1 MKHYTYKITVEAPT
15 DSRKYYIGVRSCL
28 CAPESDAK
36 YFGSSRHLRAW
47 IIENGAQSLRKEVLA
62 VFETRV
68 EAVAHEVYLHEKF
81 QVSTDVEFFNRAK
94 QKTTGFDTAGCL
106 GPRNGVRH
114 TEESKQKNRM
124 AHLGRPAWNKGMKMP
139 KEFCEAVSKR
149 MKGRVG
155 AHAGK
160 TLNAEW
166 RANLSASR
174 TGSKSNT
181 FSPWCLVDPSGNE
194 QKFTDVT
201 MRDHSLSLGLKWDA
215 MRGLLRCTQK
225 HGVVKR
231 GAFKGYKV
239 FKITSAEEV
248 TS

>member
-1 MKHYTYKITVEAPT
+1 
-15 DSRKYYIGVRSCL
+15 VR
-28 CAPESDAK
+28 
-36 YFGSSRHLRAW
+36 
-47 IIENGAQSLRKEVLA
+47 ENGEVSLSKEILA
-62 VFETRV
+62 VFNTRT
-68 EAVAHEVYLHEKF
+68 EAVAHEVQLHDKF
-81 QVSTDVEFFNRAK
+81 CVATNPEFFNRAK
-94 QKTTGFDTAGCL
+94 QKTTGFDTTGCF
-106 GPRNGVRH
+106 GPRNGTRH
-114 TEESKQKNRM
+114 TDDAKQKNRI
-124 AHLGRPAWNKGMKMP
+124 AHLGRPAWNKGVKMP
-139 KEFCEAVSKR
+139 KEFGEAVSKR
-149 MKGRVG
+149 QKGCVG
-155 AHAGK
+155 VNAGK
-160 TLNAEW
+160 TFNTAW

-215 MRGLLRCTQK
+215 IRGLLRCTQK

>member
-1 MKHYTYKITVEAPT
+1 MKNYTYKITVEAPT

-28 CAPESDAK
+28 CAPEKDSN

-47 IIENGAQSLRKEVLA
+47 VRENGAGSLHKEILA

-68 EAVAHEVYLHEKF
+68 EAVLHEVQLHEKF
-81 QVSTDVEFFNRAK
+81 CVATNVEFFNRAK
-94 QKTTGFDTAGCL
+94 QKSTGFDTTGCF

-114 TEESKQKNRM
+114 TEAAKQKNRM
-124 AHLGRPAWNKGMKMP
+124 AHLGRPAWNKGVKMP
-139 KEFCEAVSKR
+139 KEFGEAVSKR

-155 AHAGK
+155 VNAGK
-160 TLNAEW
+160 TFNAEW
-166 RANLSASR
+166 RAKLSASR
-174 TGSKSNT
+174 TGAKSNT
-181 FSPWCLVDPSGNE
+181 FLPWCLVDPSGNK
-194 QKFTDVT
+194 QKFTGVT
-201 MRDHSLSLGLKWDA
+201 MKDHSLLLGLKWNA

-248 TS
+248 TL